1 MKDAHDT
8 GCGCHAASLAR
19 PGLCLRHGETLAPA
33 YYVEREL
40 GGAWGLFAT
49 PGDDGYPS
57 RYVASFLDMHR
68 AGILARVLERAAL
81 LADASVDMREVER
94 IVCR

>member
-19 PGLCLRHGETLAPA
+19 PGLCLHHGDTTAPA

-40 GGAWGLFAT
+40 EGYWGLYAT
-49 PGDDGYPS
+49 PGDNDYPS
-57 RYVASFLDMHR
+57 RHVASFLDMHR

-81 LADASVDMREVER
+81 LADEFTDMREVER
-94 IVCR
+94 IVCK